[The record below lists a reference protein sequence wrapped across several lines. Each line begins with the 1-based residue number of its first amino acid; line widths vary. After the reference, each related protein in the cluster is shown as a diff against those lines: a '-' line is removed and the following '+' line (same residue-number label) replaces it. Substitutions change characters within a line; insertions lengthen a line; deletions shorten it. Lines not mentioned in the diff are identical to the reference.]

1 MGAKK
6 VGRKSTNCMQYSC
19 RSAGCERQT
28 LLFEGQKYILFG
40 MVLNFRKYSSD
51 PLEKGPLSLAMV

>member
-1 MGAKK
+1 
-6 VGRKSTNCMQYSC
+6 MQYSC